1 MKLNIFANPKQ
12 LHEAAA
18 QTIVRHLRQKPDAVL
33 GLATGGTPVGIYEAL
48 TAAVRRGEVSFARAA
63 TFNLDEYVG
72 LPPDH
77 PASYRYYMDQHLFRH
92 IDIPPERTHI
102 PDGCAADLERECER
116 YERLLQAAGRIDL
129 MLLGLGHNGH
139 IGFNEPGRA
148 LHSKT
153 HVAVLHPQTRE
164 ANARFFRT
172 PEEVPTR
179 AITMGLCS
187 IFSARTILLV
197 VKGNDK
203 ADIIHRALTG
213 PITTECPASL
223 LQLHPRLVVMLD
235 EGAAARIKCQTT
247 QNAFH
252 EPVDYTNGLW

>member
-1 MKLNIFANPKQ
+1 LKLNIFANPEQ

-18 QTIVRHLRQKPDAVL
+18 QTIVRLLRQKPDAVL

-48 TAAVRRGEVSFARAA
+48 AAAVRRGEVSFARAT

-72 LPPDH
+72 LQPDH
-77 PASYRYYMDQHLFRH
+77 PESYRYFMDQHLFRH

-102 PDGCAADLERECER
+102 PYGNAADLERECER
-116 YERLLQAAGRIDL
+116 YERLLKAAGRIDL

-139 IGFNEPGRA
+139 IGFNEPGQV
-148 LHSKT
+148 LHSRT

-179 AITMGLCS
+179 AITMGLGS
-187 IFSARTILLV
+187 IFGARTILLV
-197 VKGNDK
+197 VKGADK
-203 ADIIHRALTG
+203 ADIVHRALTG

-223 LQLHPRLVVMLD
+223 LQLHPRLMVMLD
-235 EGAAARIKCQTT
+235 EKAASGLST
-247 QNAFH
+247 Q
-252 EPVDYTNGLW
+252 EPVH

>member
-1 MKLNIFANPKQ
+1 LKLNIFANPNL

-18 QTIVRHLRQKPDAVL
+18 QTIVRLLRQKPDAVL

-48 TAAVRRGEVSFARAA
+48 TAAVRRREVSFARAA
-63 TFNLDEYVG
+63 SFNLDEYVG

-77 PASYRYYMDQHLFRH
+77 PASYRFYMDQHLFRH

-172 PEEVPTR
+172 PEEVPTK
-179 AITMGLCS
+179 AITMGLGS

-203 ADIIHRALTG
+203 ADIVHRALTG

-235 EGAAARIKCQTT
+235 EGAAARFKCQTT
-247 QNAFH
+247 QNAPH
-252 EPVDYTNGLW
+252 EPVDSTNGLW